1 MARLPARLG
10 ALLVVLATPTLPC
23 YAAAQQTRVAP
34 DAGCVQHNGGYVCNW
49 SNFKLAFD
57 RARTVAIET
66 GRMERSTAA
75 QLRTLV
81 AALGKTPSE
90 GASADLTLMVLPAEP
105 TGVNVGPADHDLATL
120 RVYAPSGDSSSGDS
134 SRRVLL
140 WAETLRGQGARPWP
154 AEVHALITQFQE
166 RFPKR

>member
-75 QLRTLV
+75 QLRSLA

-120 RVYAPSGDSSSGDS
+120 RVYAPSRDS
-134 SRRVLL
+134 SRGVLL
-140 WAETLRGQGARPWP
+140 WVETLRGQGDRPWP